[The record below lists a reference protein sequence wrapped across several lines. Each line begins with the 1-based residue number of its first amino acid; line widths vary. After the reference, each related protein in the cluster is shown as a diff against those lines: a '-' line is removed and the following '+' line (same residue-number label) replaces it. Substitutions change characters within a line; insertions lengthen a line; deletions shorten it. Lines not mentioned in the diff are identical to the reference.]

1 MLAVL
6 IGSLALLAGLMLML
20 LPLLAPEL
28 TRARDGL
35 WAAVVLLLALV
46 LVTCADRLTG
56 APMLGVLC
64 GGLLIGRLGTEV
76 GQQRWAALAE
86 EQRSRLMQRDHWQ
99 AQLQLLLE
107 AGSKL
112 IVAGLSL
119 LSWLRERLRKPQIT
133 KRWVREQ
140 PAEAA
145 AEPTAETTAAV
156 SAEPAAEAEPTA
168 EASAANQAAESQ
180 EQPKEQEPEPA
191 ASADPTEPAGSQKAE
206 PEQAAEA
213 ADAEPEPEFEAVLE
227 EETKAESEPETK
239 TKPAAELDPAPAP
252 EAEPTDAL
260 HVKPEPELKPD
271 VEPDPKA
278 GPEHLSNSTSDT
290 ITETDKTASDEEL
303 PLLEAEILDPTPQPA
318 QASAEPKLT
327 VISSLDEVDALL
339 EDGRSG

>member
-112 IVAGLSL
+112 IAAGLSL
-119 LSWLRERLRKPQIT
+119 LNWLRERLRKPQIT

-145 AEPTAETTAAV
+145 AETTAAA
-156 SAEPAAEAEPTA
+156 SAEPAEQAEPTA
-168 EASAANQAAESQ
+168 EASAADQAAEDQ

-191 ASADPTEPAGSQKAE
+191 ASAGPTEPAATQDGDEE
-206 PEQAAEA
+206 PAAEA
-213 ADAEPEPEFEAVLE
+213 ADAEPEPELEAVLDE
-227 EETKAESEPETK
+227 EPKAESEA
-239 TKPAAELDPAPAP
+239 KPAAELDPAPAP
-252 EAEPTDAL
+252 EAEPTEAL
-260 HVKPEPELKPD
+260 RVEPEPELKPD

-278 GPEHLSNSTSDT
+278 EPEHLSNSTSDT

-318 QASAEPKLT
+318 QAPAEPKLT

>member
-76 GQQRWAALAE
+76 GQQRWTALAE

-112 IVAGLSL
+112 IAAGLSL
-119 LSWLRERLRKPQIT
+119 LNWLRERLRKPQIT

-145 AEPTAETTAAV
+145 AEPTAEATPVA
-156 SAEPAAEAEPTA
+156 SAEPAEEAEPTA

-191 ASADPTEPAGSQKAE
+191 AAAEPTETSGSQKAE
-206 PEQAAEA
+206 PEPAAEA
-213 ADAEPEPEFEAVLE
+213 ADAEPERDPEAAPE
-227 EETKAESEPETK
+227 EEIKAESEP
-239 TKPAAELDPAPAP
+239 KPAAEPDLEPAP

-260 HVKPEPELKPD
+260 RFEPEAELQPD
-271 VEPDPKA
+271 VEPDPEA
-278 GPEHLSNSTSDT
+278 GPEHLSDSTSDT
-290 ITETDKTASDEEL
+290 ATETDTPAADEEL

-318 QASAEPKLT
+318 QAPAEPKLT

>member
-6 IGSLALLAGLMLML
+6 IGSLALLAGLLLML

-76 GQQRWAALAE
+76 GQQRWAGLAE
-86 EQRSRLMQRDHWQ
+86 EQRTLLLQRDHWL
-99 AQLQLLLE
+99 AQLQLLLQ

-112 IVAGLSL
+112 VAAGLSL

-140 PAEAA
+140 AAEAA
-145 AEPTAETTAAV
+145 AEPA
-156 SAEPAAEAEPTA
+156 AEPTTS
-168 EASAANQAAESQ
+168 ASTAPVEEPAQ
-180 EQPKEQEPEPA
+180 EQKPEPA
-191 ASADPTEPAGSQKAE
+191 AASEPSEMEASQAVE
-206 PEQAAEA
+206 PEAV
-213 ADAEPEPEFEAVLE
+213 ADAEPEPVAEVEPEAAAELE
-227 EETKAESEPETK
+227 PKPEAEVEPERESGPEHQASSEPE
-239 TKPAAELDPAPAP
+239 PAATPT
-252 EAEPTDAL
+252 AEQ
-260 HVKPEPELKPD
+260 
-271 VEPDPKA
+271 
-278 GPEHLSNSTSDT
+278 
-290 ITETDKTASDEEL
+290 EL
-303 PLLEAEILDPTPQPA
+303 PLLEAEILDPTPQPQ
-318 QASAEPKLT
+318 QAGAEPTLT
-327 VISSLDEVDALL
+327 EISSLDDVDALM